1 MSGYILVSSFPNV
14 NFIIEDE
21 NLNGGEMQKLGESIG
36 NDDIYLDKEYGISN
50 MVEYKIGFEQILEGL
65 VEGKIYKIIFRWKSV
80 GYNYL
85 GDKSVEYNT
94 SPSFFIYKN
103 IDIEVLLYK
112 FMSYLN
118 LFESKYGFGGAI
130 SLDIFVKD
138 WIGDS
143 DLKTFNIILNKL
155 VEEDQ
160 KRKEIQKKTKLRAL
174 DKSNIDDEGLSFFN
188 SDIGKI
194 DKKTLAVLIEG
205 LEYGTLVSDKEM
217 DDFNSIR
224 TLDSTAGLDL
234 NKETDVLYKFQTNIT
249 RGGSENSKGFLVKVT
264 SSRMPVEDMEVSG
277 INKVKVYLDT
287 ILTDKTQKIA
297 KYLEI
302 ESWTDII
309 RHSGLNEIVERISEN
324 NGLNITF
331 ENNKLIKLDKKF
343 KSKKLLEAYQD
354 FDLDENIG
362 VIDIETFNN
371 DKNEATPY
379 AIGFKINSGCKMFYL
394 DSYNNPNE
402 MILDCIENMLVKE
415 NHNSK
420 FYGHNMSQFDGILL
434 VKSLMN
440 MSNNHDLNFNV
451 HSNNEGKI
459 ISLDIVKKIK
469 AHKKI
474 IKISILDSFLL
485 LPFSLQKL
493 GKVFNC
499 EISKGIFPYKF
510 INQGNINYIGC
521 IPAIEFFSPE
531 TFAKNEVD
539 FLWGGREEELKN
551 NALIE
556 YNKYSQEIQGKWD
569 CKKETLKYLG
579 KDLEILYDIMH
590 KFNNTTFRDF
600 QVNISRIRT
609 ISGLAFLIFSANYY
623 KSKSKPIY
631 FTKGRIEEFIRQ
643 GYYGGI
649 VDVNTNYT
657 DYDTYKYDVNSHY
670 PNAMLKPMPG
680 GKPRVSTEKDLD
692 KIFGFVEAKVMAP
705 SKEELSVPILPVKIN
720 GKTVLFRNTVV
731 GIW

>member
-21 NLNGGEMQKLGESIG
+21 NLNGGELQKLGESIG

-174 DKSNIDDEGLSFFN
+174 DKS
-188 SDIGKI
+188 
-194 DKKTLAVLIEG
+194 
-205 LEYGTLVSDKEM
+205 
-217 DDFNSIR
+217 
-224 TLDSTAGLDL
+224 
-234 NKETDVLYKFQTNIT
+234 QTNIT
-249 RGGSENSKGFLVKVT
+249 RGGSENSKRFLVKVT

-539 FLWGGREEELKN
+539 FLWRGREEELKN

>member
-1 MSGYILVSSFPNV
+1 
-14 NFIIEDE
+14 
-21 NLNGGEMQKLGESIG
+21 
-36 NDDIYLDKEYGISN
+36 
-50 MVEYKIGFEQILEGL
+50 MVEYKIGFEKILEGL

-80 GYNYL
+80 GSNYL
-85 GDKSVEYNT
+85 GDNSVEFNT

-103 IDIEVLLYK
+103 IDIDVLLYK

-130 SLDIFVKD
+130 SLDIFVKE
-138 WIGDS
+138 WIADT
-143 DLKTFNIILNKL
+143 DLNTFNLILNKL
-155 VEEDQ
+155 EELDQ
-160 KRKEIQKKTKLRAL
+160 KRKEIQKKTKLRVL
-174 DKSNIDDEGLSFFN
+174 DKSNNDDESLSFFN

-205 LEYGTLVSDKEM
+205 LNYGTLVSFKEI
-217 DDFNSIR
+217 DEFNSIR
-224 TLDSTAGLDL
+224 TPGSTAGLDL
-234 NKETDVLYKFQTNIT
+234 NKETDTLYNFKTNIT
-249 RGGSENSKGFLVKVT
+249 RGGSERRKRFLVKVT
-264 SSRMPVEDMEVSG
+264 SSRVPLVDMEVSG
-277 INKVKVYLDT
+277 INKVSVYIDT

-297 KYLEI
+297 KYSEI

-309 RHSGLNEIVERISEN
+309 RQSGGNEIVERISQN
-324 NGLNITF
+324 NGLNIIF
-331 ENNKLIKLDKKF
+331 ENNKLIKLDKNF

-354 FDLDENIG
+354 FDQDENIG

-379 AIGFKINSGCKMFYL
+379 AIGFKIKSVSKMFYL
-394 DSYNNPNE
+394 DSYNNPSE
-402 MILDCIENMLVKE
+402 MILDCLENMLVKE
-415 NHNSK
+415 NHNFK
-420 FYGHNMSQFDGILL
+420 FYAHNMSQFDGILL

-459 ISLDIVKKIK
+459 ISLDIIKKIK
-469 AHKKI
+469 AQKKI

-485 LPFSLQKL
+485 LPFSLKKL

-521 IPAIEFFSPE
+521 IPGIEYFFKATESQ
-531 TFAKNEVD
+531 NEGAY
-539 FLWGGREEELKN
+539 LWGGRFEDINL
-551 NALIE
+551 AL
-556 YNKYSQEIQGKWD
+556 YNKYSKEIQGNWG
-569 CKKETLKYLG
+569 CKKETLKYLE
-579 KDLEILYDIMH
+579 KDLDLLYDIMH

-649 VDVNTNYT
+649 VDININYT
-657 DYDTYKYDVNSHY
+657 DFETYKYDVNSHY
-670 PNAMLKPMPG
+670 PNAMLNPMPG
-680 GKPRVSTEKDLD
+680 GKPRISSEKDLD

-705 SKEELSVPILPVKIN
+705 SKEELRVPILPVKIN